1 MGCEIIQINANTW
14 RIEDDGVRLFL
25 LAGTEK
31 ALLIDSGMNLNNA
44 RDIAA
49 GLTGLSL
56 SLLNTHADRDHIGSN
71 EQFDAFYMHPAEE
84 PVYRRSGKSGT
95 IIPVRE
101 GDSLNLGDR
110 ELRIIHLPGHTPGS
124 IAVLDVQN
132 KVLISGD
139 PIQAHGRIF
148 MFGDHRNMEDYIASL
163 EHLESFADQ
172 FDEIWPSH
180 ADIPVS
186 PAVIRKLRDGA
197 QAVLDGTIQGKPT
210 EFFGQCI
217 VVYDLGFCTLLCG
230 DTEGGRQ

>member
-44 RDIAA
+44 RDISA
-49 GLTGLSL
+49 GLTGLPL

-84 PVYRRSGKSGT
+84 PVYRHSGKSGT

-197 QAVLDGTIQGKPT
+197 QAVLDGTILGKPT